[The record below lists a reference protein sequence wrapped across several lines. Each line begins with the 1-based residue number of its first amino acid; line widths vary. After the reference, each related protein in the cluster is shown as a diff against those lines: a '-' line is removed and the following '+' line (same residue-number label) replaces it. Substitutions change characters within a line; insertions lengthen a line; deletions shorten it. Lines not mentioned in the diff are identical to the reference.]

1 MRNRCGFALI
11 TVMLLMA
18 VGTALIVG
26 AMNSSL
32 AESEVSRAG
41 TLQRRALVGA
51 ESELLAVVGSL
62 APATLRG
69 RPLGM
74 VSASSRT
81 VGDMTLIVT
90 VDKVDTSVVW
100 TVATATIRRSGM
112 VARHRLGM
120 TSLIPRDSTDPLLHP
135 VPERAWVEL
144 F

>member
-1 MRNRCGFALI
+1 MRNRRGFALI

-41 TLQRRALVGA
+41 TLHRRALVGA
-51 ESELLAVVGSL
+51 ESELWATVSGLAS
-62 APATLRG
+62 ATLRG
-69 RPLGM
+69 RPLG
-74 VSASSRT
+74 VISATSRT

-135 VPERAWVEL
+135 VSERAWVEL